1 MEFEVSQIDQ
11 KEQVRWYY
19 DHLYRRS
26 RQREK
31 VEFESRVSQIARNF
45 LAYLNSLLDKAFT
58 EEVLFSF

>member
-1 MEFEVSQIDQ
+1 MFFAPKFDSEASEDAEFEIWQVDQ

-31 VEFESRVSQIARNF
+31 VEFETKV
-45 LAYLNSLLDKAFT
+45 T
-58 EEVLFSF
+58 